1 MENKQLPYD
10 VFISHS
16 SRDSLTASGMKQA
29 LQNKGIRCWKA
40 PDDILPGE
48 SWPSA
53 IMRAISSCRVMIL
66 VWTENAMSSSEVS
79 KELTLAM
86 RYKLVLVPYR
96 IDNVQ
101 PIGDWEYHLANTHWM
116 DATSDIIDKDYHALG
131 DFLLK
136 LLPERGNAIDPP
148 VRKLTPEDLEQ
159 FIEQALSDG
168 VLTEYERSQLMKD
181 AITLGWKRDDFS
193 SELDSRLAR
202 KLQVMG
208 IQTPTPTP
216 PKFSPTQSTPPPP
229 PLPENANSDHASEI
243 HHRSTR
249 LPTNQPI
256 MPASGRNKAKLVLM
270 AFLWSGAFYLGGF
283 FLLGIIIALFS
294 GDSNSMGDGES
305 VIFGLVCLVIIF
317 LVPIAA
323 IRLSIKGKLPGTR

>member
-53 IMRAISSCRVMIL
+53 IMRAISGCRVMIL

-86 RYKLVLVPYR
+86 RNNLVVVPYR
-96 IDNVQ
+96 IENVQ
-101 PIGDWEYHLANTHWM
+101 PVGDWEYHLANTHWM
-116 DATSDIIDKDYHALG
+116 DATNDIIDKDYHALG

-148 VRKLTPEDLEQ
+148 IRKLTSEDLEQ
-159 FIEQALSDG
+159 FIEQALADG

-181 AITLGWKRDDFS
+181 ALSLGWKRDDFS
-193 SELDSRLAR
+193 AELDSRLAR
-202 KLQVMG
+202 KLQEMG
-208 IQTPTPTP
+208 IQTPTLTP
-216 PKFSPTQSTPPPP
+216 PKFSPPQSTPPPP
-229 PLPENANSDHASEI
+229 PIP
-243 HHRSTR
+243 HRSFR
-249 LPTNQPI
+249 LSTNQSTATP
-256 MPASGRNKAKLVLM
+256 SGRNKAKLVLM

-283 FLLGIIIALFS
+283 FLLGILITLFS
-294 GDSNSMGDGES
+294 GDSNSMGDSES
-305 VIFGLVCLVIIF
+305 VIFGLLCLGVIF

-323 IRLSIKGKLPGTR
+323 IRLTIKGKLPGTR

>member
-53 IMRAISSCRVMIL
+53 IMRAISGCRVMIL

-86 RYKLVLVPYR
+86 RNNLVVVPYR
-96 IDNVQ
+96 IENVQ
-101 PIGDWEYHLANTHWM
+101 PVGDWEYHLANTHWM

-148 VRKLTPEDLEQ
+148 IRKLTSEDLEQ
-159 FIEQALSDG
+159 FIEQALADG

-181 AITLGWKRDDFS
+181 ALSLGWKRDDFS
-193 SELDSRLAR
+193 AELEARLAR
-202 KLQVMG
+202 KLQELG
-208 IQTPTPTP
+208 TQTPTPTP
-216 PKFSPTQSTPPPP
+216 PKFSPPQSPPPP
-229 PLPENANSDHASEI
+229 PIPQNANS
-243 HHRSTR
+243 
-249 LPTNQPI
+249 
-256 MPASGRNKAKLVLM
+256 
-270 AFLWSGAFYLGGF
+270 
-283 FLLGIIIALFS
+283 
-294 GDSNSMGDGES
+294 
-305 VIFGLVCLVIIF
+305 
-317 LVPIAA
+317 
-323 IRLSIKGKLPGTR
+323 

>member
-53 IMRAISSCRVMIL
+53 IMRAISGCRVMIL

-86 RYKLVLVPYR
+86 RNNLIVVPYR
-96 IDNVQ
+96 IENIQ
-101 PIGDWEYHLANTHWM
+101 PVGDWEYHLANTHWM
-116 DATSDIIDKDYHALG
+116 DATNDIIDKDYHALG

-136 LLPERGNAIDPP
+136 LLPERGNAIDSPI
-148 VRKLTPEDLEQ
+148 RKLTPEDLEQ
-159 FIEQALSDG
+159 FIEQALADG

-193 SELDSRLAR
+193 AELDSRLAR
-202 KLQVMG
+202 KLQEMG
-208 IQTPTPTP
+208 IQTPTLTP
-216 PKFSPTQSTPPPP
+216 PKFSPPQSTPSPPP
-229 PLPENANSDHASEI
+229 IPHCSF
-243 HHRSTR
+243 R
-249 LPTNQPI
+249 LSTNQSTATP
-256 MPASGRNKAKLVLM
+256 SGRNKAKLVLM

-283 FLLGIIIALFS
+283 FLLGILITLFS
-294 GDSNSMGDGES
+294 GDSNSMGDSES
-305 VIFGLVCLVIIF
+305 VIFGLLCLGVIF

-323 IRLSIKGKLPGTR
+323 IRLTIKGKLPGTR